1 MFKLVYLS
9 VGRITMELKKHY
21 KMYKSGKM
29 WVSAAVATLAL
40 TAGMAVSTNVS
51 ADEST
56 NDNQA

>member
-40 TAGMAVSTNVS
+40 TAGMAVSTNG
-51 ADEST
+51 EY
-56 NDNQA
+56 Q